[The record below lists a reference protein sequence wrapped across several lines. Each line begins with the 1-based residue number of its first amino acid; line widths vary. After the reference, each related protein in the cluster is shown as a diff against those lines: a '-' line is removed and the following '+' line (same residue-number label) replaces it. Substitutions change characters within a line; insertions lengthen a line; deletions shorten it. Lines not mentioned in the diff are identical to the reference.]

1 MKKLMVFILLFMTII
16 IMANQ
21 VMAFGLDDIVQRGD
35 DFINKGDPSD
45 AISEDQVR
53 ATSKGVFRTLLIIGV
68 IVAIIGG
75 AIIGIQFLMGS
86 VEAKAQIKEK
96 LIPYVVGCAIM
107 FGAFGIWKVVVDILQ
122 GVNW

>member
-16 IMANQ
+16 LMANQ
-21 VMAFGLDDIVQRGD
+21 VMAFVLDDIIQRGD

-53 ATSKGVFRTLLIIGV
+53 ATSDGVFRTLLIIGV

-86 VEAKAQIKEK
+86 VEAKAQI
-96 LIPYVVGCAIM
+96 
-107 FGAFGIWKVVVDILQ
+107 
-122 GVNW
+122 

>member
-45 AISEDQVR
+45 AISE
-53 ATSKGVFRTLLIIGV
+53 
-68 IVAIIGG
+68 
-75 AIIGIQFLMGS
+75 
-86 VEAKAQIKEK
+86 K
-96 LIPYVVGCAIM
+96 LEQHLRVY
-107 FGAFGIWKVVVDILQ
+107 LEHY
-122 GVNW
+122 